1 MGAGFCRETPRLQ
14 DTLRKPGTVVFKQ
27 GNFPSGPWGVAE
39 NNTSHR
45 KGGRALSGW
54 PVEAV
59 PGVRTI

>member
-14 DTLRKPGTVVFKQ
+14 DTLRKAGTVVFKQ
-27 GNFPSGPWGVAE
+27 GNFLSGPWGVAG

-45 KGGRALSGW
+45 KGEGALSRW

-59 PGVRTI
+59 PGLRTI